1 MVCYC
6 AMSLRKI
13 FQLDEATVR
22 SARRCYNLVFAAAS
36 YLLTILIFA
45 LLAAGFGAVMGQIA
59 IVMGL
64 DEKTG
69 QLISY
74 AGISVFVILIL
85 VSCALA
91 IGDAIRLIGYYVRD
105 WKSDNET
112 HRAAQEGDEN

>member
-1 MVCYC
+1 MWYAAVT
-6 AMSLRKI
+6 MSIRNI

-45 LLAAGFGAVMGQIA
+45 LLAVGFGAVVGQLAIA
-59 IVMGL
+59 MGL
-64 DEKTG
+64 DEKTR

-85 VSCALA
+85 VSFFLAL
-91 IGDAIRLIGYYVRD
+91 GDAIKLIRYYVND
-105 WKSDNET
+105 WSSDNET
-112 HRAAQEGDEN
+112 R

>member
-1 MVCYC
+1 
-6 AMSLRKI
+6 MSFRKI

-36 YLLTILIFA
+36 YLLTILVFA
-45 LLAAGFGAVMGQIA
+45 LLAAGFGAFMGQIA

-64 DEKTG
+64 DEKTR

-85 VSCALA
+85 VSLALA
-91 IGDAIRLIGYYVRD
+91 IGDAIRLIEYYVRD
-105 WKSDNET
+105 WRSDNEAHRDT
-112 HRAAQEGDEN
+112 HEGDQS